1 MIRKNGL
8 KKRTLVCGGLWLVG
22 LVVTLSLATGIFLSE
37 DSQASSGT
45 PQKYSKAVPNNTNF
59 VDVIILP
66 NGSWTSSLD
75 TDIKSKGGIVKK
87 TFKNFSARVVT
98 MRGRDAISESTRTD
112 VGYVSLART
121 TRPTGHISV
130 TIGADQASAMAPTGS
145 TYDGTG
151 IGIAILDSGVDP
163 NHIALMDA
171 NNRSRIV
178 VNQDFTGE
186 VDAYGAPVTS
196 DLFGHGTHV
205 ANLAAGNGK
214 VAQGS
219 YVGIAPN
226 ANIINLRV
234 LNSQGVGTEAA
245 LLNALDWVASNRSTY
260 NIRVINMSIGMPA
273 IDSYQFDPVCV
284 AVRNLVNSGVVAVA
298 ASGNNGKDSN
308 GNKVY
313 GLVDCPG
320 NEASAITV
328 GAANTFGTNARN
340 DDGVATY
347 SSRGPT
353 RSYWT
358 DTYGVK
364 HYDNL
369 VKPDVVAPGN
379 KIISAES
386 YQNHLVT
393 TYPAIDAG
401 VSSADTHKMMFLNG
415 TSMAT
420 PVVAG
425 AAALL
430 LQANPKLTPNLV
442 KAILMYTAQQLANF
456 DTFEQGA
463 GEINLEGAMR
473 VALSVRT
480 DLSSSTSLGS
490 PLLTTA
496 PPAAQTTIGGYG
508 FTWAQG
514 IVLD

>member
-1 MIRKNGL
+1 
-8 KKRTLVCGGLWLVG
+8 
-22 LVVTLSLATGIFLSE
+22 
-37 DSQASSGT
+37 
-45 PQKYSKAVPNNTNF
+45 
-59 VDVIILP
+59 
-66 NGSWTSSLD
+66 
-75 TDIKSKGGIVKK
+75 
-87 TFKNFSARVVT
+87 
-98 MRGRDAISESTRTD
+98 
-112 VGYVSLART
+112 
-121 TRPTGHISV
+121 
-130 TIGADQASAMAPTGS
+130 
-145 TYDGTG
+145 
-151 IGIAILDSGVDP
+151 
-163 NHIALMDA
+163 MDA

-178 VNQDFTGE
+178 VNHDFTGE
-186 VDAYGAPVTS
+186 VDAYCAPVTS

-205 ANLAAGNGK
+205 ANLAAGNSK

-234 LNSQGVGTEAA
+234 LNSQGQGTEAA
-245 LLNALDWVASNRSTY
+245 LLSALDWVASNRSTY
-260 NIRVINMSIGMPA
+260 NIRVINMSLGMPA
-273 IDSYQFDPVCV
+273 IDSYQFDPVCQ
-284 AVRNLVNSGVVAVA
+284 AVRSLVNSGVVAVA

-328 GAANTFGTNARN
+328 GAANTFGTDARN

-358 DTYGVK
+358 DTLGVK

-379 KIISAES
+379 KIISAEA

-393 TYPAIDAG
+393 TYPTIDAG
-401 VSSADTHKMMFLNG
+401 VSTEDTHKMMFLNG

-430 LQANPKLTPNLV
+430 LQANPNLTPNLV
-442 KAILMYTAQQLANF
+442 KAILMFTAEQLANF
-456 DTFEQGA
+456 
-463 GEINLEGAMR
+463 
-473 VALSVRT
+473 
-480 DLSSSTSLGS
+480 
-490 PLLTTA
+490 
-496 PPAAQTTIGGYG
+496 
-508 FTWAQG
+508 
-514 IVLD
+514 